1 MNLVVEVINVIIDH
15 LGPVCVV
22 SIVGP
27 CGSGKS
33 FILSEVFSQPQV
45 FRLGHGM
52 DSETMGIWLWIV
64 KEKYKVWLIFS
75 LDVYPA
81 FIKFSKD
88 IYLKRVFSYK
98 DAKGQE
104 FTVVL
109 LDSEGMGAI
118 TADTLGDEQIFTL
131 MVLLASAF
139 IYNSRGCPTISGL
152 QRLKYPLK
160 YFKKLS

>member
-27 CGSGKS
+27 RGSGKS

-45 FRLGHGM
+45 FRLGHGLKP
-52 DSETMGIWLWIV
+52 ETMGIWLWIV
-64 KEKYKVWLIFS
+64 KEKYKVWLILS

-88 IYLKRVFSYK
+88 VYVKRVFSYK

-109 LDSEGMGAI
+109 LDSEGIDAVDG
-118 TADTLGDEQIFTL
+118 DKLGDEQIFTL
-131 MVLLASAF
+131 TVLLASAF
-139 IYNSRGCPTISGL
+139 IYNSRGGPAIRDL
-152 QRLKYPLK
+152 QGLKYPLK

>member
-27 CGSGKS
+27 RGSGKS
-33 FILSEVFSQPQV
+33 SILSEVFSQPQV
-45 FRLGHGM
+45 FRLGHGLN
-52 DSETMGIWLWIV
+52 SETMGIWLWIV

-75 LDVYPA
+75 FDVYPA

-109 LDSEGMGAI
+109 LDSEGIDAI
-118 TADTLGDEQIFTL
+118 TGDKLGDEQIFTL

-139 IYNSRGCPTISGL
+139 IYNSRGGPTISDL

>member
-27 CGSGKS
+27 RGSGKS

-45 FRLGHGM
+45 FRLGHGLN
-52 DSETMGIWLWIV
+52 SETMGIWLWIV

-88 IYLKRVFSYK
+88 IYLKGSFLIRMPK
-98 DAKGQE
+98 AR
-104 FTVVL
+104 
-109 LDSEGMGAI
+109 
-118 TADTLGDEQIFTL
+118 
-131 MVLLASAF
+131 
-139 IYNSRGCPTISGL
+139 NL
-152 QRLKYPLK
+152 Q
-160 YFKKLS
+160 